1 MIKLNFEDNL
11 KYQEQAV
18 KSVIDIFNGIG
29 NKIDEGNFLSFIK
42 NSLSIENDV
51 EAIKQNVANIAKAN
65 NIKEKDLNLSDKL
78 EFCVEMETGT
88 GKTYVYL
95 RTIFELYKEHNLKK
109 FIILTPS
116 IAIKEGILK
125 TLKITQEHF
134 YKLYN
139 LNAEIYEYNSK
150 KLSAAKSFC
159 QTSNLAILVLNT
171 QSFNKQAGNIIHQDR
186 DSGKIINEIKQVKP
200 IIIIDEPQEMEGEK
214 TLQAIEEFN
223 PLFKLKYSATHKSIS
238 NLVYRLSPF
247 DAYNQNLVKQIEVLS
262 VSKENNQSDVF
273 IDFKEFIT
281 DKMNDPKAKLELLAK
296 QKEEY
301 KQKSFTIKLN
311 DDLEQKTQNHNYK
324 GYIVSK
330 IWRDMAAGE
339 TKIRFQ
345 NNVEISLNQNTDEN
359 KEDIFREQIKWTIKK
374 HFEKKEMLQ
383 KKGIKALSLFF
394 IDKVDNYIFED
405 SLLRVMF
412 EEEYKKLF
420 EQKYKQSP
428 NFEISKI
435 HDGYFSRSRQGFK
448 DGEGDKEEQKEIYDK
463 ILKDKEKLLALDE
476 PLEFIFSHTALG
488 TGWDNPNVFNI
499 CTLRESTSLSR
510 KRQSIGRGLR
520 ICVNQEGQ
528 RVRDGEKEEEKINLL
543 TVIANESYENFVKN
557 YQSEL
562 IDDYG
567 YFDKSTTP
575 KNALKEKVKLTLN
588 KEKFNSDD
596 FKKLWQKI
604 SSKTKYEIAF
614 NDEEEI
620 IKKSVEALR
629 SLTTRK
635 PIIKVALNKITKL
648 EEKEDDMIARFYV
661 GESEVELSKKGQ
673 KIDFLELIAFETDL
687 SKRVLAQILLESL
700 KENPNLKTQLD
711 QNINE
716 FIRLV
721 SNILNEVLKNEMVR
735 LVKYQITGEKF
746 DESKFE
752 EVENKDDNPL
762 ETKIVKTPQKG
773 LYDGF
778 MQASNIEKD
787 FALSLEN
794 EGKVKLFIKLP
805 LWYKISTPMGNYTP
819 DFALVIEKK
828 NLENKDS
835 DKKYYF
841 CIETKGQKT
850 KDELSRDERL
860 KIECATK
867 HFEALGFLKPE
878 AGYLA
883 PITDFKHFEE
893 QLNQKY
899 AK

>member
-1 MIKLNFEDNL
+1 MIKLTFEDNL
-11 KYQEQAV
+11 KYQKQAI

-29 NKIDEGNFLSFIK
+29 NKIDEGHFLSFIK
-42 NSLSIENDV
+42 NSLEIENDV

-125 TLKITQEHF
+125 TLEITQEHF
-134 YKLYN
+134 YKLYS

-171 QSFNKQAGNIIHQDR
+171 QSFNKQASNIIHQDR

-223 PLFKLKYSATHKSIS
+223 PLFKIKYSATHKNIS

-247 DAYNQNLVKQIEVLS
+247 DAYNQGLVKQIEVLS

-281 DKMNDPKAKLELLAK
+281 DKMNNPKAKLELLAK

-301 KQKSFTIKLN
+301 KQKSFTINLN
-311 DDLEQKTQNHNYK
+311 DDLEKKTQNYNYK
-324 GYIVSK
+324 GYVVSK

-345 NNVEISLNQNTDEN
+345 NNVEISLNQNNDEN

-374 HFEKKEMLQ
+374 HFEKKEILK
-383 KKGIKALSLFF
+383 KKGIKVLSLFF

-499 CTLRESTSLSR
+499 CTLRESTSLTR

-567 YFDKSTTP
+567 YFDKS
-575 KNALKEKVKLTLN
+575 A
-588 KEKFNSDD
+588 
-596 FKKLWQKI
+596 
-604 SSKTKYEIAF
+604 KTKYEIAF

-661 GESEVELSKKGQ
+661 GEIEVELSKKGQ
-673 KIDFLELIAFETDL
+673 KIDFLELIAKETDL

-721 SNILNEVLKNEMVR
+721 SNILGEVLKNEMVR
-735 LVKYQITGEKF
+735 LVKYQMTGETISDNNF
-746 DESKFE
+746 QTEFE
-752 EVENKDDNPL
+752 TGGDVILTQN
-762 ETKIVKTPQKG
+762 KG
-773 LYDGF
+773 LYDKTIYD
-778 MQASNIEKD
+778 SDIEKN

-805 LWYKISTPMGNYTP
+805 KWYKIETPIGTYNP

-828 NLENKDS
+828 ELENQNNDQ
-835 DKKYYF
+835 KYYF
-841 CIETKGQKT
+841 CIETKGKKT
-850 KDELSRDERL
+850 KEELSRDERL

-893 QLNQKY
+893 HLNQ
-899 AK
+899 

>member
-1 MIKLNFEDNL
+1 MIKLTFEDNL
-11 KYQEQAV
+11 KYQKQAIR
-18 KSVIDIFNGIG
+18 SVVDIFNGVG
-29 NKIDEGNFLSFIK
+29 NKTDEGHFLSFIK
-42 NSLSIENDV
+42 NPLEIENDTH
-51 EAIKQNVANIAKAN
+51 AIKQNIARIAKEN
-65 NIKEKDLNLSDKL
+65 NIKEKDINLSDKL

-95 RTIFELYKEHNLKK
+95 RTIFELHKEYNLKK

-125 TLKITQEHF
+125 TLEITKEHF

-150 KLSAAKSFC
+150 KLTAAKSFC

-171 QSFNKQAGNIIHQDR
+171 QSFNKQASNIIHQDR
-186 DSGKIINEIKQVKP
+186 DSGKIISEIREVKP

-223 PLFKLKYSATHKSIS
+223 PLFKLKYSATHKNIS

-247 DAYNQNLVKQIEVLS
+247 DAYNQNLVKKIEVLS
-262 VSKENNQSDVF
+262 VNKENNQSDVF

-281 DKMNDPKAKLELLAK
+281 DKMNNPKAKLELLAK

-301 KQKSFTIKLN
+301 KQKSFTIKVN
-311 DDLEQKTQNHNYK
+311 DDLMQKTNNHNYR

-330 IWRDMAAGE
+330 IWRDMALGE

-345 NNVEISLNQNTDEN
+345 NNVEISLNQNNDEN

-374 HFEKKEMLQ
+374 HFEKKELLK
-383 KKGIKALSLFF
+383 KKGIKVLSLFF

-405 SLLRVMF
+405 SLIRVMF
-412 EEEYKKLF
+412 EEEYKRLF
-420 EQKYKQSP
+420 EEKYKQRP
-428 NFEISKI
+428 NFDISKI
-435 HDGYFSRSRQGFK
+435 HDGYFSRSKQGFK

-463 ILKDKEKLLALDE
+463 ILKDKEKLLALNE

-499 CTLRESTSLSR
+499 CTLRESTSIVR

-528 RVRDGEKEEEKINLL
+528 RVRDGEEGAGKINLL

-557 YQSEL
+557 YQNEL

-567 YFDKSTTP
+567 YFDKSATP

-620 IKKSVEALR
+620 IKKAVQAIKNLN
-629 SLTTRK
+629 TRK
-635 PIIKVALNKITKL
+635 PIIKIALNKITGL
-648 EEKEDDMIARFYV
+648 EEKEDNINITNSYV
-661 GESEVELSKKGQ
+661 GESEAVINKKGQ
-673 KIDFLELIAFETDL
+673 KIDFLELIAKETDL
-687 SKRVLAQILLESL
+687 SKRVLAEILLRAL

-716 FIRLV
+716 FIRQI
-721 SNILNEVLKNEMVR
+721 SNLLNEVLKNEMVR
-735 LVKYQITGEKF
+735 LVKYQMTGETISF
-746 DESKFE
+746 QEEFE
-752 EVENKDDNPL
+752 TGKDVIQTEN
-762 ETKIVKTPQKG
+762 KG
-773 LYDGF
+773 LYDKTIYD
-778 MQASNIEKD
+778 SDIEKN
-787 FALSLEN
+787 FAQNLEQD
-794 EGKVKLFIKLP
+794 GRVKLFIKLP
-805 LWYKISTPMGNYTP
+805 NWYKIDTPIGSYNP

-828 NLENKDS
+828 ELENQNN

-841 CIETKGQKT
+841 CIETKGKKT
-850 KDELSRDERL
+850 KAELSRDERL

-893 QLNQKY
+893 EFNSFRK
-899 AK
+899 

>member
-1 MIKLNFEDNL
+1 MIKLTFEDNL

-29 NKIDEGNFLSFIK
+29 KKIDEGNFLSFIK
-42 NSLSIENDV
+42 NSLEIENDI
-51 EAIKQNVANIAKAN
+51 EAIKQNVISIAKAN
-65 NIKEKDLNLSDKL
+65 NIKEKDINLSDKL

-125 TLKITQEHF
+125 TLDITKEHF

-150 KLSAAKSFC
+150 KLSSAKSFC

-171 QSFNKQAGNIIHQDR
+171 QSFNKQASNIIHQDR
-186 DSGKIINEIKQVKP
+186 DSGKIINDIREVKP

-223 PLFKLKYSATHKSIS
+223 PLFKIKYSATHKNIS

-247 DAYNQNLVKQIEVLS
+247 DAYNQGLVKQIEVLS

-281 DKMNDPKAKLELLAK
+281 DKMNNPKAKLELLAK
-296 QKEEY
+296 QKEQY

-311 DDLEQKTQNHNYK
+311 DDLEQKTQNYNYK

-345 NNVEISLNQNTDEN
+345 NNVEIFLNQNNDEN

-374 HFEKKEMLQ
+374 HLEKKEILK
-383 KKGIKALSLFF
+383 KKGIKVLSLFF

-428 NFEISKI
+428 NFAKDFEISKI

-499 CTLRESTSLSR
+499 CTLRESTSLTR

-528 RVRDGEKEEEKINLL
+528 RVRDGENIDEKINLL

-567 YFDKSTTP
+567 YFDKSATP

-648 EEKEDDMIARFYV
+648 EEKEDDMIASFYV

-700 KENPNLKTQLD
+700 KENPNLKTELD

-735 LVKYQITGEKF
+735 LVKYQMTGETISDNNF
-746 DESKFE
+746 QTEFE
-752 EVENKDDNPL
+752 TASDVILTQN
-762 ETKIVKTPQKG
+762 KG
-773 LYDGF
+773 LYDKTIYD
-778 MQASNIEKD
+778 SDIEKN

-805 LWYKISTPMGNYTP
+805 KWYKIDTPIGTYNP

-828 NLENKDS
+828 ELENQNN

-841 CIETKGQKT
+841 CIETKGKKT

-860 KIECATK
+860 KIECTTK

-893 QLNQKY
+893 QLNQ
-899 AK
+899 